1 MTITKFIEKR
11 HPMELSYMVSQQ
23 VPQEKKK
30 RRRGHRKAYMI
41 IGTMAAAAYAC
52 ALGVEYSLPAVYIAG
67 LAYIGLLIF
76 ANITKK
82 KAPRPGRV

>member
-1 MTITKFIEKR
+1 MTLTRCVEKN
-11 HPMELSYMVSQQ
+11 HPMELSYMIIQQ
-23 VPQEKKK
+23 VPQEKK
-30 RRRGHRKAYMI
+30 RRRYKKTYAV

-76 ANITKK
+76 ANLTKK